1 MKVYE
6 LSGRFKKIK
15 KIAKKANKLTK
26 NPLIRAG
33 IGIIPGGGSAL
44 TALDTVSSVQKMYKS
59 ATGRKSSDSNELPI
73 EQNQAPVAAV
83 TPKSV
88 FNKTKAIFQN
98 KLNALQVENDQL
110 KLMINKAVE

>member
-15 KIAKKANKLTK
+15 KIAKKANAVTK
-26 NPLIRAG
+26 NPLVRAG
-33 IGIIPGGGSAL
+33 IGMIPGGSTAL
-44 TALDTVSSVQKMYKS
+44 TAMDAATSLSKMYKS
-59 ATGRKSSDSNELPI
+59 ATASQPSYSEERPVTES
-73 EQNQAPVAAV
+73 QAPVAAV

-88 FNKTKAIFQN
+88 FNKTKAIYQN
-98 KLNALQVENDQL
+98 KVNALQVENDQL